1 MNQQISDKLS
11 SLPAGPGVYLMK
23 DAAGKALYVGKATSL
38 RQRVRSYFQNAATPH
53 ALTKPMLRYVHD
65 IDAILT
71 ASDVDALILENNLIK
86 EHQPRYNIRLKDDK
100 RYPYLKVTVNEPFP
114 GLYITRQ
121 KENDGAKYFG
131 PFVHTRATRQTIK
144 QLTKVFPIRTCSL
157 ELKASGNPHRVCLD
171 YHIQRCPGPCADLT
185 TVEDYD
191 PIVKNVRRFLSGDKA
206 TVLKDLTTK
215 METAAA
221 TLDFESAAKYRD
233 QIENVKEAIAKQ
245 NLDNPSAENEDVIGV
260 ARVGDEGCAQ
270 VLMIR
275 DGKLIERE
283 HYFLRNSSDS
293 IVEMLTA
300 FVQQYYQDASFIPK
314 TIILPD
320 DIEMPEAI
328 QRWLS
333 EKRGSQVTLYIPQRG
348 RKRQL
353 VEMAA
358 KNASIIL
365 EQKEQ
370 NVVFKADDNPALIE
384 LQELLSL
391 PHPPARIEGFDI
403 SNLGDRFPVAS
414 MVVMEDAQPAK
425 SEYRRFKIRTVEG
438 QNDYAMMQEVV
449 ARRFRRAIDENR
461 FPDLILIDGGKGQL
475 SAAYEVL
482 ETLDLSHLPIIGL
495 AKRFE
500 HIFLPGKSD
509 PIVLR
514 RDNPTL
520 HLIQRL
526 RDEAH
531 RFAITYHR
539 KRRSRAL
546 SHSILDEIPNVG
558 VKRKQALLQHFG
570 AIEKIRQASLDEL
583 LAVKGMPHSV
593 AAIIHKHLRER
604 DGQTRDKES
613 P

>member
-1 MNQQISDKLS
+1 MNQQIRDKLS
-11 SLPAGPGVYLMK
+11 SLSTGPGVYLMK
-23 DAAGKALYVGKATSL
+23 DAVGKVLYVGKAASL

-53 ALTKPMLRYVHD
+53 ALTEPMLRYVHD
-65 IDAILT
+65 IDTILT
-71 ASDVDALILENNLIK
+71 ASDVEALILENNLIK
-86 EHQPRYNIRLKDDK
+86 EYQPRYNIRLKDDK

-121 KENDGAKYFG
+121 KENDAAKYFG
-131 PFVHTRATRQTIK
+131 PFVHTGATRQTIK
-144 QLTKVFPIRTCSL
+144 QLTKVFPIRTCNL

-185 TVEDYD
+185 TIEDYD
-191 PIVKNVRRFLSGDKA
+191 QIVKNVRQFLSGDTT
-206 TVLKDLTTK
+206 TVLKNLGEK
-215 METAAA
+215 MQSAASE
-221 TLDFESAAKYRD
+221 LDFESAAKYRD
-233 QIENVKEAIAKQ
+233 QIENVKDAIAKQ

-260 ARVGDEGCAQ
+260 ARAGDEACVQ

-283 HYFLRNSSDS
+283 YYFLRNPSDS
-293 IVEMLTA
+293 TVKVLTA

-314 TIILPD
+314 IILLPD

-333 EKRGSQVTLYIPQRG
+333 ENRGSQVTLYIPQRG

-365 EQKEQ
+365 EQKELH
-370 NVVFKADDNPALIE
+370 VVFKAGDNPALIE
-384 LQELLSL
+384 LQELLNL
-391 PHPPARIEGFDI
+391 PHPPVRIEAFDI

-414 MVVMEDAQPAK
+414 MVVMEDAEPTK

-438 QNDYAMMQEVV
+438 QNDFAMMKEVV
-449 ARRFRRAIDENR
+449 ARRLRRAIEENR

-475 SAAYEVL
+475 SAACEVL

-500 HIFLPGKSD
+500 HIFLPGRSA

-558 VKRKQALLQHFG
+558 TKRKQALLQHFG
-570 AIEKIRQASLDEL
+570 AVEKIRQASLDEL
-583 LAVKGMPHSV
+583 LAVKGIPHGV
-593 AAIIHKHLRER
+593 AATIHKHLRER
-604 DGQTRDKES
+604 EGQTGSRS
-613 P
+613 LQ